1 MEVTTIKKIKLG
13 KSDVIVPAMGMSAI
27 AWITKILSI
36 LLLVTF
42 VFTACENEEELVEI
56 PTIYFS
62 NGGAGNQTGEVFGE
76 NIVVSIRGS
85 GSITLSGIC
94 NFAEITVQSAG
105 NFNGSDLEILEAFV
119 SSRGSGD
126 IYVWATEWLEV
137 EIKGSGNVYYKGN
150 PQITSYIGGSGKL
163 IKM

>member
-1 MEVTTIKKIKLG
+1 MEVTSIEKCKLL
-13 KSDVIVPAMGMSAI
+13 KSDLHVTTVGVGKIVR
-27 AWITKILSI
+27 ILKFLSV
-36 LLLVTF
+36 LVLAAF
-42 VFTACENEEELVEI
+42 VFAACDAEEEILEI
-56 PTIYFS
+56 PTSYFT

-119 SSRGSGD
+119 SSRGSGN
-126 IYVWATEWLEV
+126 IYVWATDWLEV

-150 PQITSYIGGSGKL
+150 PKITSYIGGSGKL